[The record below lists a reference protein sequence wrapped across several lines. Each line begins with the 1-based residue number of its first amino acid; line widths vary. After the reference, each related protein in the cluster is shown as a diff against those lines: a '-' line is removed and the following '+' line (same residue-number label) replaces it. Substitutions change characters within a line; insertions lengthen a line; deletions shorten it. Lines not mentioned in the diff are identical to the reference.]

1 MSFIKYQSLKQLGK
15 KDVEGINHGTVY
27 LFSKLDGANASTFV
41 SDGEVKAG
49 SRNRILDCE
58 NDNAGF
64 CAYVKSSKN
73 IQRLHKE
80 NPNLRLYGEWLVP
93 HTVKDYKD
101 DAWRKFYVFDVVQ
114 GDDEDNLKYLTYEEY
129 QPLLEEYGMEYIP
142 LITKLE
148 NPTEADITKYIEQ
161 STFCLKDGFEPEGL
175 VAKNYNF
182 TNRFGR
188 ILWAKYINPNFTNGS
203 SKHKK
208 IIDLGSVENFI
219 IDEFVTEHLIEK
231 EFAKIVNEV
240 GEWSP
245 KLINRLFHT
254 VYYCIITEELDGFT
268 MWSIMKRFKNPNINF
283 SDIKNTVAIKIR
295 KVMGDRLINKE

>member
-1 MSFIKYQSLKQLGK
+1 
-15 KDVEGINHGTVY
+15 
-27 LFSKLDGANASTFV
+27 
-41 SDGEVKAG
+41 
-49 SRNRILDCE
+49 
-58 NDNAGF
+58 
-64 CAYVKSSKN
+64 
-73 IQRLHKE
+73 
-80 NPNLRLYGEWLVP
+80 
-93 HTVKDYKD
+93 
-101 DAWRKFYVFDVVQ
+101 
-114 GDDEDNLKYLTYEEY
+114 
-129 QPLLEEYGMEYIP
+129 MEYIP

-208 IIDLGSVENFI
+208 IIDLGSVEKFI
-219 IDEFVTEHLIEK
+219 IDEFATEHLIEK

-268 MWSIMKRFKNPNINF
+268 MWSIMKRFKNPNIDFNN
-283 SDIKNTVAIKIR
+283 IKNTVAIKIR